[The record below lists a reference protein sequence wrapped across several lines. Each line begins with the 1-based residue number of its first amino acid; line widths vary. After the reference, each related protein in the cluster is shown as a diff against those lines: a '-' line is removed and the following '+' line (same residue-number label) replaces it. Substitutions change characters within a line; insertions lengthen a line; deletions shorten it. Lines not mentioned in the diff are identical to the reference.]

1 MPWILFSCHFV
12 KAKAQSIVLD
22 IEKRKRQNIKD
33 KFVDETSTDWTIK
46 DEARLLTSEDQLFC
60 LNSTKSM
67 WTRKFLNEQILVSGL
82 AQTCLYFR
90 ILRMY

>member
-46 DEARLLTSEDQLFC
+46 DEARLLTSED
-60 LNSTKSM
+60 
-67 WTRKFLNEQILVSGL
+67 
-82 AQTCLYFR
+82 
-90 ILRMY
+90 